1 MQILV
6 MLSAPPIF
14 NFPTLLHHQGADI
27 RTERLRSKPMSGLN
41 GLGRGPDANYC
52 AFFSTLIFY
61 FLALL
66 DYQGADIRTER
77 FRSKLMF
84 ASKGLGR
91 GPNANYH
98 VLFGTFIF

>member
-1 MQILV
+1 MKKGYRVEELQIG
-6 MLSAPPIF
+6 SA
-14 NFPTLLHHQGADI
+14 QGRSTADI
-27 RTERLRSKPMSGLN
+27 RTERFRSKPISTSKGS
-41 GLGRGPDANYC
+41 GRGPNANYG
-52 AFFSTLIFY
+52 AY
-61 FLALL
+61 FDTPILYFPALL